1 MLNAGR
7 ASLDSE
13 LRLIHGRTV
22 HRHEAYWP
30 ASVAAPGCRVVQTPL
45 WEDAREAEKL
55 DSEAR
60 AAARRVESFSVAGR

>member
-1 MLNAGR
+1 M
-7 ASLDSE
+7 
-13 LRLIHGRTV
+13 